1 MENLSEAE
9 GVNRQKTTFA
19 HPYVISDLSPGPRSR
34 LEIDAYTRREIIKYS
49 KRFERSVRDAFNDI
63 ILVADKRNLS
73 EDELNRR
80 TARWA
85 DESILHASEFRDL
98 LEKNKEDM
106 SKAKSYNEL
115 LGSAMRLRNELH
127 AITNGLPE
135 HLTSYSNRDILRN

>member
-9 GVNRQKTTFA
+9 GVNGQTTFA
-19 HPYVISDLSPGPRSR
+19 HPYVISELPPGPRSR
-34 LEIDAYTRREIIKYS
+34 LEIDAYTRRELIKYS
-49 KRFERSVRDAFNDI
+49 KRFQRSVRDAFSDI

-85 DESILHASEFRDL
+85 KESILHASEFRDL

-106 SKAKSYNEL
+106 SKAKGYNEL

-127 AITNGLPE
+127 AITSGLPE
-135 HLTSYSNRDILRN
+135 HLASYSNRDILRN